1 MLDHV
6 PHAGV
11 YLGRDDLRSVKELK
25 RSGGKKT
32 RRKRANQW
40 RISDRVA
47 VHSSVY
53 VEHWRVLLIGRTR

>member
-1 MLDHV
+1 MFDHV

-11 YLGRDDLRSVKELK
+11 YLGRDNLRNVIELK

-32 RRKRANQW
+32 RRIRAIRL

-47 VHSSVY
+47 VHTEV
-53 VEHWRVLLIGRTR
+53 